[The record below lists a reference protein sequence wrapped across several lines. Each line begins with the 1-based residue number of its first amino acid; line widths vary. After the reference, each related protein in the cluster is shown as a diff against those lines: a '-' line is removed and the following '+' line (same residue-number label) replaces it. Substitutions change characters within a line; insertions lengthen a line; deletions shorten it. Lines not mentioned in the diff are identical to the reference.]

1 MDPTFMFVIGAGG
14 LLVFIL
20 LILLVYAS
28 RIQTVGPNEVLVISG
43 RPNTIIDSKGN
54 KHEVGFRIVKGGRA
68 FVFPIIE
75 KCEKLSLEIM
85 TLEIQTPEVVTKHGV
100 PILVDGVAQIK
111 VKGEDLSII
120 TAAEQFLGKSK
131 SEIMGIAHQTLEGHL
146 RAILGTMDVEEL
158 ISNRDVFAGK
168 VQEVSANDLANMG
181 MVIVSFTIKD
191 IRDKQGYLES
201 LGKKA
206 IAERQRDAAIGQ
218 AEAQRDAE
226 IKRSEA
232 TSKAIE
238 ESSKFNKQ
246 AQVTKMAN
254 DAQVLQAQR
263 DFQMKQAE
271 FQASV
276 NQKKAESDRAYDLQ
290 KFKVDQQVKAEEMQV
305 LVVEKQKAIEVQAQ
319 EILRREKELV
329 ATVERPAEAERR
341 RVELQASAEQ
351 FKLKATAEGESE
363 ATRMRGLA
371 RADAERAEGTAM
383 ADVNKAKGLADA
395 DVLKARGSSE
405 AEVVK
410 LRGLSEAESRRA
422 IGLAEAEAMEK
433 KAEAWKAYNDAAIS
447 QMFIDKLPEIVR
459 AVSDP
464 LSKTE
469 KIVMISNGEG
479 GIGAS
484 KLTKEILDV
493 VTQVPPMLEA
503 VTGVDLK
510 GMIDR
515 VSGKPDKDLK
525 EGKGAGSAPQSN
537 SGNPGSTKK

>member
-1 MDPTFMFVIGAGG
+1 MDPLAMVMIGGGG
-14 LLVFIL
+14 LVAFLVL
-20 LILLVYAS
+20 CLLVYAS
-28 RIQTVGPNEVLVISG
+28 RIQTVGPNEALVISG

-68 FVFPIIE
+68 FVWPIIE

-85 TLEIQTPEVVTKHGV
+85 TLEIQTPEVVTKQGV

-111 VKGEDLSII
+111 VRGEDIAII

-158 ISNRDVFAGK
+158 ISNRDSFARH

-181 MVIVSFTIKD
+181 MAIVSFTIKD

-218 AEAQRDAE
+218 AMAQRDAE
-226 IKRSEA
+226 ISRAQA
-232 TSKAIE
+232 TSQAVE

-246 AQVTKMAN
+246 AQVTKMGN
-254 DAQVLQAQR
+254 DLQVSLAHR

-271 FQASV
+271 FLAAV
-276 NQKKAESDRAYDLQ
+276 NQKKAEADRAYDLQ
-290 KFKVDQQVKAEEMQV
+290 KFKTDQLVKAEEMQIT
-305 LVVEKQKAIEVQAQ
+305 VVEKQKAIEVQEQ
-319 EILRREKELV
+319 EIARKEKELV
-329 ATVERPAEAERR
+329 ALVQRPAEADKRR
-341 RVELQASAEQ
+341 TELLATAEQ

-363 ATRMRGLA
+363 STRMRGLA
-371 RADAERAEGTAM
+371 KADVERAEGTAA
-383 ADVNKAKGLADA
+383 ADVQKARGLAEA
-395 DVLKARGSSE
+395 DVLKAKGMYESE
-405 AEVVK
+405 VIKA
-410 LRGLSEAESRRA
+410 RGLAEAESRRA

-433 KAEAWKAYNDAAIS
+433 KAEAWKSYNDAAVS

-459 AVSDP
+459 AVSEP
-464 LSKTE
+464 LSKTD
-469 KIVMISNGEG
+469 KIIMISNGDG
-479 GIGAS
+479 GVGAS
-484 KLTKEILDV
+484 KLVKEVIDV

-515 VSGKPDKDLK
+515 ISGEKHSSRAASSEKVVERPSK
-525 EGKGAGSAPQSN
+525 
-537 SGNPGSTKK
+537 

>member
-469 KIVMISNGEG
+469 KIIMISNGEG

-525 EGKGAGSAPQSN
+525 EGKGAGSTPQSN

>member
-1 MDPTFMFVIGAGG
+1 MDPLAMFFTGAIGLVSFVI
-14 LLVFIL
+14 LCLF
-20 LILLVYAS
+20 VYAS

-43 RPNTIIDSKGN
+43 RPNTIRDAQGLN
-54 KHEVGFRIVKGGRA
+54 HEVGFRIVKGGRA

-75 KCEKLSLEIM
+75 KYDKLSLEIM
-85 TLEIQTPEVVTKHGV
+85 TLEIQTPEVVTKQGV

-111 VKGEDLSII
+111 VKGEDIAII

-158 ISNRDVFAGK
+158 ISNRDSFARN
-168 VQEVSANDLANMG
+168 VQSVVASDLANMG
-181 MVIVSFTIKD
+181 MAIVAFTIKD

-218 AEAQRDAE
+218 AMAQRDAE
-226 IKRSEA
+226 ISRAQA
-232 TSKAIE
+232 TSQAVE

-246 AQVTKMAN
+246 AQVTKMGN
-254 DAQVLQAQR
+254 DLQVSLAHR

-271 FQASV
+271 FQAAV
-276 NQKKAESDRAYDLQ
+276 NQKKAEADRAYDLQ
-290 KFKVDQQVKAEEMQV
+290 KFKTDQLVKAEEIQITV
-305 LVVEKQKAIEVQAQ
+305 IEKQKAIEVQEQ
-319 EILRREKELV
+319 EIGRKEKELIALV
-329 ATVERPAEAERR
+329 QRPAEAEKR
-341 RVELQASAEQ
+341 RVELLATAEQ

-363 ATRMRGLA
+363 STRMKGLA
-371 RADAERAEGTAM
+371 KADVERAEGTAG
-383 ADVNKAKGLADA
+383 ADVQKARGLADA
-395 DVLKARGSSE
+395 DVLKAKGIYEADVSRTKGLYESE
-405 AEVVK
+405 VIKA
-410 LRGLSEAESRRA
+410 RGLAEAESRRA

-433 KAEAWKAYNDAAIS
+433 KATAWKSYSDAAVT
-447 QMFIDKLPEIVR
+447 QMFVDKLPEIVR

-469 KIVMISNGEG
+469 KIIMISNGDG
-479 GIGAS
+479 GVGAS
-484 KLTKEILDV
+484 KLTKEVIDV

-503 VTGVDLK
+503 MTGVNLK

-515 VSGKPDKDLK
+515 IGGEKRSGQ
-525 EGKGAGSAPQSN
+525 EGKAPQR
-537 SGNPGSTKK
+537 